1 MSDVI
6 HMSETDSSTLRRA
19 LGNFITGV
27 TVVATMDKGVPVG
40 RTVNSFTSV
49 SLDPP
54 LILVCLHRDS
64 LLLSQISAFGAF
76 SVNILSSGQSHVSN
90 AFSSKSRSQFAGID
104 HSLGPLG
111 TPAITSS
118 LACLECR
125 LHQSLEGGDHV
136 ILLGRAETVLTSEE
150 ASPLSF
156 FRGTVNPV
164 DPTIPSQ
171 RGK

>member
-6 HMSETDSSTLRRA
+6 HMSGTDSSILRHA

-27 TVVATMDKGVPVG
+27 TVVATVDKGSPVG

-76 SVNILSSGQSHVSN
+76 SVNILSSEQSHVSN
-90 AFSSKSRSQFAGID
+90 AFVSKSRSQFSGID
-104 HSLGPLG
+104 HSLGTLG
-111 TPAITSS
+111 TPVIASS
-118 LACLECR
+118 LACVECS
-125 LHQSLEGGDHV
+125 LHQTVEGGDHV
-136 ILLGRAETVLTSEE
+136 ILLGRAETIQTTEE

-156 FRGTVNPV
+156 FRGAVNPV
-164 DPTIPSQ
+164 DPTLPRQ